1 MLFCFGRTFIT
12 AAHCSI
18 EIDGTSAEDRHLDT
32 DPAYVVYGGM
42 YNRCGQQVNINVFQ
56 LDIDGCKVDSMMIR
70 KQEPSWQSSRIR
82 SFVRHPQFWNGSSNW
97 SPNMGKTF

>member
-1 MLFCFGRTFIT
+1 MRHQLFFLKRLTPLLFCFGRTFIT

-42 YNRCGQQVNINVFQ
+42 YNRCGQQVNRTVF
-56 LDIDGCKVDSMMIR
+56 
-70 KQEPSWQSSRIR
+70 
-82 SFVRHPQFWNGSSNW
+82 
-97 SPNMGKTF
+97 